1 MNNPSNYP
9 YQPQLTVREAR
20 EILGTTSKGLSDTA
34 IERLI
39 AQVDILTDIV
49 VSRINDSIYHSAI
62 EITTNE
68 VDNNG

>member
-1 MNNPSNYP
+1 MDSLSNYP
-9 YQPQLTVREAR
+9 SKPQLTVREAR

-49 VSRINDSIYHSAI
+49 VSRINDSIYQSAI